1 MTTTHTPEQLELVRT
16 ALALRASISYAAI
29 KKVQT
34 MLNCVGPRDNRIRG
48 MLNHHGATTGRST
61 NSLVQFQ
68 NMKRPT
74 IKNSEEAYRDICAG
88 ISREM
93 LELVYGPPL
102 EVISSCIR
110 HFVEDTDV

>member
-1 MTTTHTPEQLELVRT
+1 MTPPTPQQLELVRT
-16 ALALRASISYAAI
+16 ALTLRASVSYAAI
-29 KKVQT
+29 KKVDT
-34 MLNCVGPRDNRIRG
+34 MLACVGPGDNRIRG

-68 NMKRPT
+68 NMKRPDPT
-74 IKNSEEAYRDICAG
+74 MDTEAAYRDICAG

-93 LELVYGPPL
+93 LEIVYGPPL

-110 HFVEDTDV
+110 HFVEDTDL

>member
-1 MTTTHTPEQLELVRT
+1 MPQSRAIA
-16 ALALRASISYAAI
+16 ALHMKQSIAYAAI
-29 KKVQT
+29 RKVKT
-34 MLNCVGPRDNRIRG
+34 MIACAGPHDNRIRG

-74 IKNSEEAYRDICAG
+74 IKDWAGKGTSEAAYRDICAG

-93 LELVYGPPL
+93 LELMYGPPL

-110 HFVEDTDV
+110 HFVHDIL

>member
-1 MTTTHTPEQLELVRT
+1 MHTPQQLELVRT
-16 ALALRASISYAAI
+16 ALRLRASISYAAI
-29 KKVQT
+29 KKVRT
-34 MLNCVGPRDNRIRG
+34 MLACVGPEDNRIRG

-93 LELVYGPPL
+93 LELCYGPPL

-110 HFVEDTDV
+110 HFVEDV